1 MASTSRLHRSLDKGF
16 LVPNRAKLGMCS
28 HLMHAAIPCEL
39 PLPLSPQHLRVIYL
53 TSAPACVFACHL
65 GPPHLP
71 LQFCLASI
79 CCHGR
84 SEQSPVARW
93 LLDRQVGLHLGYL
106 ASACP
111 RRSKLPVAIRNQKSQ
126 TQPHGWA
133 SSLSYFHVTGHG
145 GDTSFLWPAPAGE
158 VIPPRHG
165 RRWDRTAGAQSQVR
179 RSQLAFDSAWDVWVR
194 IQKSGGSRLTLLAL
208 EDGCGPIPR
217 PHHQLAERF
226 METTCR

>member
-1 MASTSRLHRSLDKGF
+1 MLSPDA
-16 LVPNRAKLGMCS
+16 CS
-28 HLMHAAIPCEL
+28 YPCEL
-39 PLPLSPQHLRVIYL
+39 PLPLPPQRLRVIYL
-53 TSAPACVFACHL
+53 TSIPAHLGACHL

-84 SEQSPVARW
+84 SEQSPVVRW
-93 LLDRQVGLHLGYL
+93 LLDRQVCLRIDCL

-126 TQPHGWA
+126 TKAHGWA

-145 GDTSFLWPAPAGE
+145 GDTSFHWPAAAGE
-158 VIPPRHG
+158 VIPPRHNG
-165 RRWDRTAGAQSQVR
+165 GHWDPTASAQSKAR
-179 RSQLAFDSAWDVWVR
+179 RSQLALDSAWDVWVR

-208 EDGCGPIPR
+208 DDGGGPISR
-217 PHHQLAERF
+217 PHLQLAKRFYGDDLPIMERCARVA
-226 METTCR
+226 EA